1 MKNILLHQI
10 LADGSS
16 LSFKEFIPFC
26 DASLNFPQ
34 ILTIYEDGNLL
45 WKPIELDFN
54 IIVNSRLRD
63 TNIYYVNGRL
73 GIGRYPLYNYV
84 LDVAIPKNTLMTAIH
99 VGDGSFGFSL
109 GNGTINGFTPEILGI
124 GNTENDAGLYFI
136 GMAGNDIS
144 SDIPLII
151 FDGRNTYNKKI
162 TNRPIWGITS
172 GNYNQYLVLLDASIN
187 LNVKGNIT
195 ANDIIINEDSLVSRL
210 NYLQSQID
218 NLKKT

>member
-187 LNVKGNIT
+187 LNVKGNVT